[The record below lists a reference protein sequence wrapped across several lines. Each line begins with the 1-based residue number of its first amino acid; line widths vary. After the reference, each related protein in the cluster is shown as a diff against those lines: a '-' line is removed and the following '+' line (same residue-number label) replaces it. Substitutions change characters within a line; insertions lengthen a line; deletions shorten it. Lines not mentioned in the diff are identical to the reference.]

1 MTASYMGEETSDAW
15 PVLAQTGLSDRKQ
28 ARELN
33 SNHFSSSA
41 VTKYNTIR
49 TIYTMYMVS

>member
-28 ARELN
+28 ARGLN
-33 SNHFSSSA
+33 SNHFSSSGY
-41 VTKYNTIR
+41 TKYNTIR
-49 TIYTMYMVS
+49 TIYTTYLDS

>member
-28 ARELN
+28 ARLLKRVE
-33 SNHFSSSA
+33 F
-41 VTKYNTIR
+41 
-49 TIYTMYMVS
+49 

>member
-1 MTASYMGEETSDAW
+1 MGEDAW

-33 SNHFSSSA
+33 SNHFSSSGY
-41 VTKYNTIR
+41 TKYNTIR
-49 TIYTMYMVS
+49 TIYTLRTWLVKYL